1 MKDRLFQRFR
11 RLFLFV
17 CCAALTLLNGHAR
30 AQEEKLI
37 ETSAKA
43 AVLIEKT
50 PGGFSTAAT
59 KKPPCPWPPP
69 PRS

>member
-1 MKDRLFQRFR
+1 MKNRFFHRVR

-43 AVLIEKT
+43 AVLTLEGEA
-50 PGGFSTAAT
+50 P
-59 KKPPCPWPPP
+59 
-69 PRS
+69 